1 MSDGDSI
8 SAKFLSIFVK
18 KEILHTVRL
27 RVNDRVYDRL
37 IGLLGKFSKDEV
49 EVIPENHDFIM
60 TQKYLSGELNE
71 ILNGKA
77 KFMEMDKVEQRLE
90 NIIRKNENYI

>member
-1 MSDGDSI
+1 ME
-8 SAKFLSIFVK
+8 
-18 KEILHTVRL
+18 KEIYMHTVRL
-27 RVNDRVYDRL
+27 RVNDRVYDKL

-60 TQKYLSGELNE
+60 TQKYLYGELNE

-77 KFMEMDKVEQRLE
+77 KFMELDEVEQRLE
-90 NIIRKNENYI
+90 NIISKNENCI

>member
-1 MSDGDSI
+1 M
-8 SAKFLSIFVK
+8 
-18 KEILHTVRL
+18 HTVRL
-27 RVNDRVYDRL
+27 RVNDRVYDKL
-37 IGLLGKFSKDEV
+37 KGLLGKFSKDEV
-49 EVIPENHDFIM
+49 EVIPETNDFII

-77 KFMEMDKVEQRLE
+77 KFMELDEVEQRLE